1 MIQSLPRAAGC
12 YVTTT
17 QFLRELREAMRQRAN
32 IIDGPGQ
39 EGAIAGRARAR
50 GEERADRLRVEGEA
64 GPKLKQQ
71 RAELAAE
78 ARHLLEKCIERR
90 VCPRQAEGVRDL
102 LWRLDGKG
110 ETIRRGGRPALVGR
124 SPVRPTEGHHVS

>member
-1 MIQSLPRAAGC
+1 MSRLFASL
-12 YVTTT
+12 
-17 QFLRELREAMRQRAN
+17 
-32 IIDGPGQ
+32 PGQ
-39 EGAIAGRARAR
+39 EGAISGRARAR

-102 LWRLDGKG
+102 LWRL
-110 ETIRRGGRPALVGR
+110 GGAAADQRW
-124 SPVRPTEGHHVS
+124 

>member
-1 MIQSLPRAAGC
+1 MGLGKRGRLRVERA
-12 YVTTT
+12 
-17 QFLRELREAMRQRAN
+17 QRS
-32 IIDGPGQ
+32 
-39 EGAIAGRARAR
+39 
-50 GEERADRLRVEGEA
+50 EERADRLRGEGEA

-78 ARHLLEKCIERR
+78 ARHLLEKRIERR
-90 VCPRQAEGVRDL
+90 VRPRQAEGVRDL

-110 ETIRRGGRPALVGR
+110 ETIRRGGRPALVGG

>member
-1 MIQSLPRAAGC
+1 LRVERA
-12 YVTTT
+12 
-17 QFLRELREAMRQRAN
+17 Q
-32 IIDGPGQ
+32 
-39 EGAIAGRARAR
+39 R

-64 GPKLKQQ
+64 RRKLKQQ

-90 VCPRQAEGVRDL
+90 VRPRQAEGVRDL

-124 SPVRPTEGHHVS
+124 SPVRPAEGHHFSQRKPRNLAALTQCLRTRPATWLRSQLSRSTLHRLL